1 MGVGDQ
7 TVDDRP
13 RAAETESTQPDG
25 LFPNGQHQMKTYRAE
40 LHVHTVLSPC
50 AGVEMIPP
58 LIVQEA
64 LEHGIRLMAITDHN
78 GSANAKAVIE
88 AASGTELVVLPGME
102 LQTKEEV
109 HLLCL
114 FDRLEQLAEWQKT
127 VDELL
132 PEIPNTVE
140 FFGEQFV
147 VDASGEFVRR
157 EERLLL
163 NSVDIELEHA
173 AQQVNRLGGL
183 AIPAHVD
190 RKANG
195 LIEILGLIP
204 PGFEA
209 LEISR
214 HISPEAARQKFPQLR
229 GYPLLQSGD
238 VHFLDSFLGSTELE
252 IEKTTISEIRMA
264 ISGQEGRKLSIRSN
278 T

>member
-1 MGVGDQ
+1 
-7 TVDDRP
+7 
-13 RAAETESTQPDG
+13 
-25 LFPNGQHQMKTYRAE
+25 MKTYRAE

-64 LEHGIRLMAITDHN
+64 LERGIRLLAVTDHN
-78 GSANAKAVIE
+78 ASANAVAVIE
-88 AASGTELVVLPGME
+88 AARGTELIVLPGME

-114 FDRLEQLAEWQKT
+114 FDTLKQSSEWQKI
-127 VDELL
+127 VDALL
-132 PEIPNTVE
+132 PAAQNNVE

-147 VDASGEFVRR
+147 VDASGEFIRR

-163 NSVDIELEHA
+163 NSVDLELEHA
-173 AQQVNRLGGL
+173 AQQVNALGGL

-214 HISPEAARQKFPQLR
+214 HITPEAARQKFPQLR

-238 VHFLDSFLGSTELE
+238 VHFLDSFIGSTKIE
-252 IEKTTISEIRMA
+252 IEEPTISEIRLA
-264 ISGQEGRKLSIRSN
+264 IGGQAGRSLRVGSSA
-278 T
+278 